1 MSLID
6 AIDANLDNLVDP
18 KNRCVEAT
26 DAAANELVIA
36 ATEESPDE
44 LQELMFM
51 KAQTLY
57 TLSSMLIWLKHL
69 LAR

>member
-44 LQELMFM
+44 LQ
-51 KAQTLY
+51 
-57 TLSSMLIWLKHL
+57 
-69 LAR
+69 